1 MFISQ
6 HIGDLETKEAMEAF
20 QHVNESFK
28 KLYDVEPSTVVSD
41 LHPDYRST
49 QFANSLD
56 ARVIQ
61 VQHHYA
67 HVASCMAENQLEG
80 QVLGVS
86 WDGTGFGLDG
96 TIWGGEF
103 LLTDEASF
111 SRVAHLRQFRLPG
124 GEKAIREPRR
134 TAVGLLYEI
143 AGDSLIPGSRCSSD
157 KNIYAAELLLL
168 QQMLTKKI
176 NSPLTSSAGRLFD
189 AVASLA
195 GVRDIAKF
203 EGQAA
208 MELEWV
214 IGKTLTDEVYGFTT
228 SDSELPLTI
237 DWAPMVLEIL
247 EDVKRTVSPS
257 VISAKFHNTHG
268 CNDCRGGRKNWRRAC
283 CPDGGVFSK

>member
-1 MFISQ
+1 M
-6 HIGDLETKEAMEAF
+6 
-20 QHVNESFK
+20 NESFK
-28 KLYDVEPSTVVSD
+28 KLYDVEP
-41 LHPDYRST
+41 RSGLRFASGLSFNSICKELWT
-49 QFANSLD
+49 QGL
-56 ARVIQ
+56 IQ

-67 HVASCMAENQLEG
+67 HVAACMAENRLEG
-80 QVLGVS
+80 SVLGVS

-143 AGDSLIPGSRCSSD
+143 TGDSLFGGLDVHPI
-157 KNIYAAELLLL
+157 KTFTAADLLLL
-168 QQMLTKKI
+168 QQMLSKKI

-208 MELEWV
+208 MELEWA

-228 SDSELPLTI
+228 SRFGIAVD
-237 DWAPMVLEIL
+237 
-247 EDVKRTVSPS
+247 
-257 VISAKFHNTHG
+257 
-268 CNDCRGGRKNWRRAC
+268 RRLGT
-283 CPDGGVFSK
+283 DGAGDA